1 MKHLNRLMKLLL
13 DTHILLWWLND
24 DDKLSEKARQLIEN
38 PDTDI
43 YVSHS
48 SLWEI
53 QIKVMTGKLNAELEI
68 IIQQLTKNNFK
79 QLPSHA
85 NHFLALAKLPQHH
98 QDPFDRMLISQALS
112 EPLHLITHDKTV
124 SLYSKSIILV

>member
-1 MKHLNRLMKLLL
+1 MKLLL

-43 YVSHS
+43 YISHS

-53 QIKVMTGKLNAELEI
+53 QIKVMTGKLNANLEI
-68 IIQQLTKNNFK
+68 IIQQLTENNFK
-79 QLPSHA
+79 QLPSHV
-85 NHFLALAKLPQHH
+85 NHFLTLAKLPQHH